1 MLDGREDR
9 APGALVAVDAADEH
23 DLARRRARAEHT
35 RHERPPLHRVSE
47 DDRSPARCTGR
58 YRRDSGYPRGERAE
72 RGSAHECVAEPLGAS
87 ARGLGGGVESHER
100 HSRSSN
106 RSRQGSAIVN
116 QMANQVT
123 LDRAFAACA
132 HPIRRGIVERLA
144 ERDEG
149 AGEDMTVGEATRDFA
164 VSKPAISRHL
174 RVLEEAGAIVRVI
187 DGRTHRLR
195 LAEQPFDD
203 AADWIGQ
210 LQKMWQR
217 KFDVVEQFIA
227 ESREDAGAGTD
238 GGSA

>member
-1 MLDGREDR
+1 
-9 APGALVAVDAADEH
+9 
-23 DLARRRARAEHT
+23 
-35 RHERPPLHRVSE
+35 
-47 DDRSPARCTGR
+47 
-58 YRRDSGYPRGERAE
+58 
-72 RGSAHECVAEPLGAS
+72 
-87 ARGLGGGVESHER
+87 
-100 HSRSSN
+100 
-106 RSRQGSAIVN
+106 
-116 QMANQVT
+116 MANNAT

-144 ERDEG
+144 ARDDG
-149 AGEDMTVGEATRDFA
+149 AADGMTVGEATRDFD

-210 LQKMWQR
+210 LQRMWQR

-227 ESREDAGAGTD
+227 EGRREGPTD
-238 GGSA
+238 GGREKAGTGDGA

>member
-1 MLDGREDR
+1 
-9 APGALVAVDAADEH
+9 
-23 DLARRRARAEHT
+23 
-35 RHERPPLHRVSE
+35 
-47 DDRSPARCTGR
+47 
-58 YRRDSGYPRGERAE
+58 
-72 RGSAHECVAEPLGAS
+72 
-87 ARGLGGGVESHER
+87 
-100 HSRSSN
+100 
-106 RSRQGSAIVN
+106 
-116 QMANQVT
+116 MANQTT

-144 ERDEG
+144 ARDED
-149 AGEDMTVGEATRDFA
+149 AGGMTVGEATRDFA

-187 DGRTHRLR
+187 DGRTHRLH

-227 ESREDAGAGTD
+227 EGRAGARP
-238 GGSA
+238 

>member
-1 MLDGREDR
+1 M
-9 APGALVAVDAADEH
+9 
-23 DLARRRARAEHT
+23 
-35 RHERPPLHRVSE
+35 
-47 DDRSPARCTGR
+47 
-58 YRRDSGYPRGERAE
+58 
-72 RGSAHECVAEPLGAS
+72 
-87 ARGLGGGVESHER
+87 
-100 HSRSSN
+100 
-106 RSRQGSAIVN
+106 AIVN

-144 ERDEG
+144 SRDED
-149 AGEDMTVGEATRDFA
+149 AGGMTVGEATRDFA

-203 AADWIGQ
+203 AADWIGE

-227 ESREDAGAGTD
+227 EGRSQTRPGRRA